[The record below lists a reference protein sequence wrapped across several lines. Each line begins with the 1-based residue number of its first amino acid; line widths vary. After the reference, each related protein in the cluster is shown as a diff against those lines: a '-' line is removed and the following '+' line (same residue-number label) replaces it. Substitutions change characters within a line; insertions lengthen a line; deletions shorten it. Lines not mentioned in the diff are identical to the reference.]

1 MLIYC
6 VCPPVVIVSYDFS
19 LSRAWVLCKNK
30 MIQWKY
36 SLNMLPEMICICL
49 KSQTP
54 NRLILRYLFKCV
66 YPTVVY
72 VELPK
77 WRCPISERH
86 QQLGPKRRYLIQL
99 LTEIEI
105 NVVVFSTLWC
115 CLQNTLLL
123 VAILLS
129 SSRDILYR
137 VNPNP
142 FWLMIFFW

>member
-1 MLIYC
+1 
-6 VCPPVVIVSYDFS
+6 
-19 LSRAWVLCKNK
+19 
-30 MIQWKY
+30 
-36 SLNMLPEMICICL
+36 MLPEMICICL

-54 NRLILRYLFKCV
+54 NRLILRYMFKFV

-105 NVVVFSTLWC
+105 NVVVFSIHQHYDVVYKIHYLLWPFY
-115 CLQNTLLL
+115 CLPVEIFCKELTQPLLAYYIFL
-123 VAILLS
+123 IISVFCKSSVYQIELSIL
-129 SSRDILYR
+129 
-137 VNPNP
+137 
-142 FWLMIFFW
+142 FF